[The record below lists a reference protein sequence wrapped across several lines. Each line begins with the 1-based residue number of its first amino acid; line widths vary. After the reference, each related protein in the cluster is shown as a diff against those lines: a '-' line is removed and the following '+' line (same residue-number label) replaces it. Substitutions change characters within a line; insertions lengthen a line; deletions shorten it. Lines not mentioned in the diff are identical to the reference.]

1 MLIQAGDKRLSPHEE
16 TLEQR
21 AGKTDLFRGTNVTLE
36 ERRQIKEK
44 EEKANDVWMKRE
56 VEGAD

>member
-21 AGKTDLFRGTNVTLE
+21 GGKTDLFRDTNVTLE
-36 ERRQIKEK
+36 ERRQIKG
-44 EEKANDVWMKRE
+44 KRKQMMC
-56 VEGAD
+56 G